1 MDLFEVGV
9 YLLVI
14 VVASGCV
21 FGIMWLL
28 MRSMTPVRPLTKK
41 EIEMLK
47 AAGKTKIPKYVPVKI
62 VKKAKGKG
70 KDKNKD
76 KYKDKDKDENL
87 VKLKD
92 MSADKLLPEMGQSPE
107 ESSKKP
113 KKSSEEKDGKNASPS
128 PAAVVDE
135 PPQEIAEIALPDLP
149 TMDTLV
155 EGEEETPEQQN
166 IEELMSV
173 FELEEVEDSATSDLA
188 ANLFDVDVENIENLG
203 NEVSEFLGGMRSK

>member
-1 MDLFEVGV
+1 MDFFEVSV
-9 YLLVI
+9 YLLII
-14 VVASGCV
+14 VVASICV

-28 MRSMTPVRPLTKK
+28 MRSMTPRRALSKK
-41 EIEMLK
+41 EIEILK
-47 AAGKTKIPKYVPVKI
+47 AAGVKRIPKAVPIKAA
-62 VKKAKGKG
+62 KKGKGKG

-76 KYKDKDKDENL
+76 KDDKL
-87 VKLKD
+87 LKLKD
-92 MSADKLLPEMGQSPE
+92 LSTDKLLPEMVRSPE
-107 ESSKKP
+107 EASKKG
-113 KKSSEEKDGKNASPS
+113 KKSSEEDRGKKNASPA
-128 PAAVVDE
+128 PDAADE

-203 NEVSEFLGGMRSK
+203 NEVADFLGGMHSK